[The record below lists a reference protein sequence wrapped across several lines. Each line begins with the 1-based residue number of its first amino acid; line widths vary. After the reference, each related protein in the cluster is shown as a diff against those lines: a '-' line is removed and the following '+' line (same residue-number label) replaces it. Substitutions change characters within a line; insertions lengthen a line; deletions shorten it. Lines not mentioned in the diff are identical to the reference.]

1 MALNITLKDDNI
13 SEKEPKNRENNE
25 NVFVIEID
33 DANAYNE
40 SREDV
45 MKRFKKITCL
55 ADEGKLEPPQEVKE
69 FWEKVRKRKNSNAI
83 SDDNFNEGE

>member
-45 MKRFKKITCL
+45 MKRFERITCL